1 MAKTISI
8 VLKSSYIMVEIFSY
22 YFVIY
27 RSCILWYNLHMNE
40 RKTEI
45 LVRDHF
51 SQFQDILLV
60 EEQRSDNPQIDKL
73 LKNASKKG
81 GGRGYPEFIISY
93 RTNNDFI
100 IVVECKADIAKHES
114 NEHNK
119 YAEFAVDGVLLYA
132 SFLSKAFDVLAI
144 AASGQS
150 KRELKISH
158 FLLLKNEKKP
168 INIFGDKLLT
178 AEEYL
183 NGYLKSEEKYRQDY
197 NSLLD
202 FSKQLN
208 EVLHKNKIR
217 ENDRALLISAILIAL
232 ENKAFY
238 KSYSSH
244 KKPENLAVSLVQ
256 TVSDE
261 LENANITGN
270 KLQNLNVQFSFIKT
284 DTSLS
289 KKENI
294 LKNIIDSIDTNIN
307 VFIKT
312 YKYFDVLGQLY
323 IEFLRYA
330 NGDKGLGVVL
340 TPPHVTELF
349 SELAQVNKN
358 SVIYDNCVG
367 TGGFL
372 ISAMH
377 QMIIDAKGDE
387 RKIKEI
393 KSRQLIGTEYQAH
406 IYALAVSN
414 MYIHQD
420 GKTNIIN
427 GNCFDYEVISKVKK
441 QNPTIGFLNPPYKSD
456 KKNDTEE
463 LEFVLN
469 NLECLVDGAV
479 CIAIIPMQSV
489 LAQSGAAFELKRKLL
504 SKHTL
509 EAVLSMPEELFHNSK
524 VAPVS
529 VVVIIT
535 AHKPHPKAKKTFL
548 ADFRDD
554 KFVITKDRG
563 RIDINGTWSKIK
575 NEWKNLYLNR
585 EEKKSICLLKVLT
598 PDAEWCIEAFRIIE
612 YSIITENTYR
622 NYIQKYLAFRLLY
635 NLFDLKIEKQDI
647 IEYEDILVSLDYLF
661 NVYNGLSSSEVEVLE
676 SWCDN
681 NTIRYIRPSQTY
693 EGTIAGYVN
702 KLYIDDKYI
711 YPNNTLYVST
721 DGQGSHT
728 YSYVSSFEF
737 VPNSNVSVLIPKQKM
752 SLSEKLYY
760 AMCISANRC
769 NFSYGR
775 KPKGDRLK
783 SILIPKTPPAFVY
796 KNIFG
801 DVFLEWK
808 KIIN

>member
-1 MAKTISI
+1 
-8 VLKSSYIMVEIFSY
+8 
-22 YFVIY
+22 
-27 RSCILWYNLHMNE
+27 MNE
-40 RKTEI
+40 RKTESI
-45 LVRDHF
+45 VRDHF
-51 SQFQDILLV
+51 SQFQDIVLV
-60 EEQRSDNPQIDKL
+60 EEQCSDNPKIDKL
-73 LKNASKKG
+73 LKSASKKG
-81 GGRGYPEFIISY
+81 CGRGYPEFIISY
-93 RTNNDFI
+93 KTNNDFI
-100 IVVECKADIAKHES
+100 IVVECKADIVKHES
-114 NEHNK
+114 KEHNK

-132 SFLSKAFDVLAI
+132 SFLSKAFDVLGI
-144 AASGQS
+144 AVSGQN

-158 FLLLKNEKKP
+158 FLLLRNEKKP
-168 INIFGDKLLT
+168 IGIFGDKLLN

-183 NGYLKSEEKYRQDY
+183 NGYIKSEEKYRQDY

-208 EVLHKNKIR
+208 EELHKNKIR
-217 ENDRALLISAILIAL
+217 ENYRALLISAILIAL

-238 KSYSSH
+238 KSYASH
-244 KKPENLAVSLVQ
+244 KKPETLAASLVQ

-261 LENANITGN
+261 LESANITGQ
-270 KLQNLNVQFSFIKT
+270 KLQNLNIQFSFIKT

-289 KKENI
+289 KKENV

-307 VFIKT
+307 MFIKT

-330 NGDKGLGVVL
+330 NSDKGLGIVL
-340 TPPHVTELF
+340 TPPHITELF
-349 SELAQVNKN
+349 SELAQVNRN
-358 SVIYDNCVG
+358 SVVYDNCTG

-377 QMIIDAKGDE
+377 RMISDAKGDE
-387 RKIKEI
+387 KKINEI
-393 KSRQLIGTEYQAH
+393 KLRQLIGTEYQAH

-427 GNCFDYEVISKVKK
+427 GNCFDDEIINKVKM
-441 QNPTIGFLNPPYKSD
+441 QNPTVGFLNPPYKSD
-456 KKNDTEE
+456 KKYDTEE

-479 CIAIIPMQSV
+479 CVAIIPMQSII
-489 LAQSGAAFELKRKLL
+489 AQSGAAFELKRKLL
-504 SKHTL
+504 LKHTL
-509 EAVLSMPEELFHNSK
+509 EAVLSMPEDLFHNSK

-529 VVVIIT
+529 VIVIFT

-548 ADFRDD
+548 ADFRED
-554 KFVITKDRG
+554 KFIITKDRG
-563 RIDINGTWSKIK
+563 RIDANGTWNKIK

-585 EEKKSICLLKVLT
+585 EEKKSISLLRTLT
-598 PDAEWCIEAFRIIE
+598 PDDEWCIEAFRIMD
-612 YSIITENTYR
+612 YSVITENSYR
-622 NYIQKYLAFRLLY
+622 NYVQKYLAFRLLH
-635 NLFDLKIEKQDI
+635 NLFDLNIDKQNRMRYDD
-647 IEYEDILVSLDYLF
+647 ELVNLDFLF
-661 NVYNGLSSSEVEVLE
+661 DVNNGLASSEVEVLE
-676 SWCDN
+676 SWLDD

-702 KLYIDDKYI
+702 KLYIEDKFI
-711 YPNNTLYVST
+711 YQDNTLYVST

-737 VPNSNVSVLIPKQKM
+737 VPNSNVSVLIPKRNM

-775 KPKGDRLK
+775 KPKGDRFK

-796 KNIFG
+796 KDVFG
-801 DVFLEWK
+801 DVFSEWK
-808 KIIN
+808 KIIK

>member
-1 MAKTISI
+1 
-8 VLKSSYIMVEIFSY
+8 
-22 YFVIY
+22 
-27 RSCILWYNLHMNE
+27 MNE
-40 RKTEI
+40 RKTEKF
-45 LVRDHF
+45 VRDNF
-51 SQFQDILLV
+51 SQFLDNILV
-60 EEQRSDNPQIDKL
+60 EEQRSENPKIDKL

-93 RTNNDFI
+93 KTNNDFI
-100 IVVECKADIAKHES
+100 IVVECKADIVKHES
-114 NEHNK
+114 KEHNR
-119 YAEFAVDGVLLYA
+119 YSEFAVDGVLLYA
-132 SFLSKAFDVLAI
+132 SFLSKAFDVLGI
-144 AASGQS
+144 AVSGQN
-150 KRELKISH
+150 KRELKVSH
-158 FLLLKNEKKP
+158 FLFLRNERKP
-168 INIFGDKLLT
+168 INIFGDKLLN
-178 AEEYL
+178 AEDYL

-202 FSKQLN
+202 FSKDLN
-208 EVLHKNKIR
+208 EELHRNKIR

-238 KSYSSH
+238 KSYASH
-244 KKPENLAVSLVQ
+244 KKPENLSASLVQ

-261 LENANITGN
+261 LESANITGQ

-289 KKENI
+289 KKDGV
-294 LKNIIDSIDTNIN
+294 LKSIIDSIETNIN
-307 VFIKT
+307 MFIKT

-330 NGDKGLGVVL
+330 NSDKGLGIVL
-340 TPPHVTELF
+340 TPPHITELF
-349 SELAQVNKN
+349 SELAQVNRN
-358 SVIYDNCVG
+358 SVIYDNCAG

-377 QMIIDAKGDE
+377 KMILDAKGDE
-387 RKIKEI
+387 KKINEI
-393 KSRQLIGTEYQAH
+393 KSRQLIGTEYQSH
-406 IYALAVSN
+406 IYALVVSN

-427 GNCFDYEVISKVKK
+427 GNCFDDEIIDKVKA

-479 CIAIIPMQSV
+479 CIAIIPMQSII
-489 LAQSGAAFELKRKLL
+489 AQSGAAFELKSKLL
-504 SKHTL
+504 LKHTL

-529 VVVIIT
+529 VITIFT

-548 ADFRDD
+548 ADFRED
-554 KFVITKDRG
+554 KFIITKDRG
-563 RIDINGTWSKIK
+563 RIDANGTWNKIK

-585 EEKKSICLLKVLT
+585 EEKKSICLLKALT
-598 PDAEWCIEAFRIIE
+598 PDDEWCVEAFRIID
-612 YSIITENTYR
+612 YSVITEKNYR
-622 NYIQKYLAFRLLY
+622 VYIQKYLAFRLLY
-635 NLFDLKIEKQDI
+635 NLFDLKIDQQNRKKYNEELIRLD
-647 IEYEDILVSLDYLF
+647 SLFDV
-661 NVYNGLSSSEVEVLE
+661 NNGLASSEVEVLE
-676 SWCDN
+676 SWSDN

-737 VPNSNVSVLIPKQKM
+737 VPNSNVSVLIPKYDM

-796 KNIFG
+796 EDVFG
-801 DVFLEWK
+801 DIFSKWK
-808 KIIN
+808 KIIK